1 VAGLE
6 PELVPGAAYLI
17 AARPEAARMSTVDL
31 ETALRRA
38 FIALRG
44 DAS

>member
-17 AARPEAARMSTVDL
+17 AVRPEAVRMTTAEL
-31 ETALRRA
+31 ETALRRT
-38 FIALRG
+38 FIGLRES
-44 DAS
+44 A